1 MDAAEGLKWNQPAM
15 IGAIFSFLMKKAAV
29 FRKAVIDCLWDQFV
43 LFQGSS
49 IYHQRTSPEILR
61 KGPQIDITVCVCV
74 CVCFKRNLK
83 KILKNLGL

>member
-29 FRKAVIDCLWDQFV
+29 FRKAVTDCLWDQFV

-49 IYHQRTSPEILR
+49 IYHQQTSPEILR
-61 KGPQIDITVCVCV
+61 KGPQIDITLCVCVCV
-74 CVCFKRNLK
+74 CVCVFKK
-83 KILKNLGL
+83 FEVDS